1 MSKIVFI
8 TGATAGFGKADAI
21 KFAENG
27 WNCIISG
34 RRKDRLDSL
43 AKELEEKY
51 KVEILP
57 IEIDVQNKTDV
68 FDKIGSLPKKW
79 QNIDVLINNAG
90 LALGTE
96 NFEDADL
103 DNWDT
108 MIDTNV
114 KGLLY
119 VSKAIIPLFIEHK
132 KGHIINMT
140 STAAKDVYPGGNI
153 YCATKHAVDAITKA
167 QRIELL
173 KYGIKVTAIA
183 PGAADTEFSQVRF
196 KGDTSKADKVYA
208 GYEPLHA
215 EDIAD
220 TIFYCANLPK
230 HVCINDL
237 VITCTAQANAFFFDK
252 K

>member
-21 KFAENG
+21 KFAQNG

-34 RRKDRLDSL
+34 RRKERLDSL

-51 KVEILP
+51 KVEVLP
-57 IEIDVQNKTDV
+57 LEIDVQSRTDV
-68 FDKIGSLPKKW
+68 FDKIGAIPEKW

-119 VSKAIIPLFIEHK
+119 VSKAIIPFFIAHK

-196 KGDTSKADKVYA
+196 KGDTSKADKVYT